1 MTIIDW
7 VAKSTGLPAKQVKAA
22 IELIEAGNTL
32 PFIARYRKE
41 VTDGLTDEQLEKIFA
56 AWEKAKA
63 LEKRK
68 EAVRRSLAEQKILT
82 PALERALH
90 AASTLAEVED
100 IYAPFRPKRKTRA
113 SIAKEK
119 GLEGLAQ
126 SILRQ
131 TTNVRPEKLIS
142 EFVGEKVATAEEA
155 VAGAKDIIAEF
166 ISNAPQVRKRTRDVA
181 AKKGIV
187 RTSRTRKGTDAKGTY
202 QDYYDFSLDIGKIK
216 PHQVLAINRAESE
229 KVISFRLDLAS
240 DEWKRVIEE
249 QIKVNPK
256 SPLAKYLQAAIED
269 AGERLL
275 MPNIERDIRRLLTEQ
290 AEEHAIQVFT
300 ENLRNLLLQPPI
312 TGKVVM
318 GIDPGYRTGCKVA
331 VVDATGR
338 VLDTEAIY
346 PHEPQK
352 NAVEAART
360 LCSLILKHKVDL
372 IAIGNG
378 TASRETEMLVA
389 EIIKQMPG
397 VKYLIANEAGAS
409 VYSASV
415 LARKELPNLDVSM
428 RGAVSIARRVQ
439 DPLAE
444 LVKSDPKSIG
454 VGM

>member
-1 MTIIDW
+1 
-7 VAKSTGLPAKQVKAA
+7 
-22 IELIEAGNTL
+22 
-32 PFIARYRKE
+32 
-41 VTDGLTDEQLEKIFA
+41 
-56 AWEKAKA
+56 
-63 LEKRK
+63 
-68 EAVRRSLAEQKILT
+68 
-82 PALERALH
+82 
-90 AASTLAEVED
+90 
-100 IYAPFRPKRKTRA
+100 
-113 SIAKEK
+113 
-119 GLEGLAQ
+119 
-126 SILRQ
+126 
-131 TTNVRPEKLIS
+131 
-142 EFVGEKVATAEEA
+142 
-155 VAGAKDIIAEF
+155 
-166 ISNAPQVRKRTRDVA
+166 
-181 AKKGIV
+181 
-187 RTSRTRKGTDAKGTY
+187 
-202 QDYYDFSLDIGKIK
+202 
-216 PHQVLAINRAESE
+216 
-229 KVISFRLDLAS
+229 
-240 DEWKRVIEE
+240 
-249 QIKVNPK
+249 
-256 SPLAKYLQAAIED
+256 
-269 AGERLL
+269 

-444 LVKSDPKSIG
+444 LVKIDPKSIG
-454 VGM
+454 VGMYQHDVDQKKLGEAVRRVVTAVVARVGGGREHRIPCAAGLRTRHWRKAGAKHCRLPGCARGVQ